1 MRSSFIKISRILYGS
16 MAVFIVALM
25 PARAENCQLSQVAAF
40 DMAGRID
47 APILLKGKIED
58 QPVLFNIG
66 LVSNVSSISETLVDK
81 LKLNELRL
89 NRESVF
95 DGKGKNSI
103 KYVNVPNFFIED
115 TKFKGGPFVT
125 ENGVPVE
132 YVALASDYLDLFEI
146 EIDPAGKKIKLFN
159 QDHCKGGVVY
169 WTNQYLDQEFRR
181 GQFNQVLIPVIVNGA
196 EINAVIDTGI
206 SRTIIS
212 EALVDGASGGSEEA
226 ASQKRSI
233 LKSLEFAG
241 LRFKDIEVGVT
252 KYKKIGTVNTGSRI
266 NTKSLDNYDM
276 NIGMD
281 IVSKLHMFISYKEN
295 KVYLTLADAHK

>member
-1 MRSSFIKISRILYGS
+1 MKMSRILFGS
-16 MAVFIVALM
+16 VAVSMVALM

-40 DMAGRID
+40 DMVGRVD

-58 QPVLFNIG
+58 QSALFNIG
-66 LVSNVSSISETLVDK
+66 LASNVSSISEAQADK

-89 NRESVF
+89 NRESIF
-95 DGKGKNSI
+95 DGKGKNAN

-125 ENGVPVE
+125 ATGVSAE

-206 SRTIIS
+206 SRSRIS
-212 EALVDGASGGSEEA
+212 EALVDGASQGSDEG
-226 ASQKRSI
+226 ASQRRTI
-233 LKSLEFAG
+233 LKSFEFAG
-241 LRFKDIEVGVT
+241 LRFKDIEVGVV

-266 NTKSLDNYDM
+266 NTKSLDNFEM

-281 IVSKLHMFISYKEN
+281 ILSKLHTFISYKEN
-295 KVYLTLADAHK
+295 KIYLTLADAHK